1 MGATDTEGGATTAP
15 TRADIEARLVAL
27 HAEYMARAGKI
38 AADRGER
45 LPQDSEERA
54 VTLENADVLD
64 ALAREAVDEAEKVKA
79 ALERLR
85 AGRYGICRVCG
96 EDIDARRLQA
106 YPAAVR
112 CIDCK
117 EAAEA
122 LGQA

>member
-1 MGATDTEGGATTAP
+1 MGASNSDAGPTTEEA
-15 TRADIEARLVAL
+15 RADAEARLVAL

-64 ALAREAVDEAEKVKA
+64 ALQREAIEEAAKVKA

-85 AGRYGICRVCG
+85 AGNYGTCTVCG
-96 EDIDARRLQA
+96 EPIGASRLEA

-117 EAAEA
+117 QAAESS
-122 LGQA
+122 GQM